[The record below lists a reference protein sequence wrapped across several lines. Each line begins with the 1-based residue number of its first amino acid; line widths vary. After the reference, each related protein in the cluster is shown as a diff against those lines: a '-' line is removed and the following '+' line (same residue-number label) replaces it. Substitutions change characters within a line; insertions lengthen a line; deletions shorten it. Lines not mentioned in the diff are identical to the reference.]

1 MRNKFSLLLAAA
13 GLLLGSANVEARSW
27 RINSNPDAKPNFES
41 INAAMESLDVFAGDT
56 LYLDPGCQLRG
67 QTISKGVTVI
77 GTGYNLEEG
86 TGETSLL
93 ETTRI
98 TADSVKI
105 EGCNLGYIS
114 LGGSDVVI
122 ERCKNT
128 GGTGMVYGS
137 NIKNLKLLSCY
148 LAAASAGTG
157 DVVGED
163 GSTTYVHSGW
173 VIEGCIIVNL
183 QIRNLTAATI
193 SNNVLIYGA
202 ASSGSHSYYAIDAV
216 KNSTIANN
224 IILNTDIGYGVG
236 DDQVPFYYKNYTI
249 RPVEATDNNTITH
262 NVLST
267 EAAHAFANH
276 PHNKF
281 IGAVPEDIFVL
292 EGTEDARYQVKE
304 GSAADGYGTN
314 GYECGAFSGQYPYVL
329 SGRPRF
335 IPYIYEAV
343 IPNQP
348 TDGKLNVTL
357 KIKTQNE

>member
-1 MRNKFSLLLAAA
+1 MKKFFSFLMVAVLLCGA
-13 GLLLGSANVEARSW
+13 VQARSW

-41 INAAMESLDVFAGDT
+41 INAAMESLEVAAGDT
-56 LYLDPGCQLRG
+56 LYLDPGCQLSG
-67 QTISKGVTVI
+67 QTISKRVTII
-77 GTGYNLEEG
+77 GTGYHLKEG
-86 TGETSLL
+86 TGESMLL
-93 ETTRI
+93 GTTYI
-98 TADSVKI
+98 HADSVKV

-114 LGGSDVVI
+114 LGGSDITI

-128 GGTGMVYGS
+128 GGTGFKYGADV
-137 NIKNLKLLSCY
+137 KNLKLLSCY
-148 LAAASAGTG
+148 LVAASAGTG
-157 DVVGED
+157 DQVGPTNTNFSP
-163 GSTTYVHSGW
+163 GSGW
-173 VIEGCIIVNL
+173 IIEGCIIINL
-183 QIRNLTAATI
+183 KIHRLTAATI
-193 SNNVLIYGA
+193 ANNVLIYDA
-202 ASSGSHSYYAIDAV
+202 RSTSSLSYYAIEDV
-216 KNSTIANN
+216 SNSTIANN
-224 IILNTDIGYGVG
+224 IILNTDPGYGTN
-236 DDQVPFYYKNYTI
+236 DEQEPYYYKNYTI
-249 RPVEATDNNTITH
+249 RDVAPANNNTITH

-276 PHNKF
+276 PDNKF

-292 EGTEDARYQVKE
+292 EGAEDAHYQIKE

-357 KIKTQNE
+357 KIRTQNE